1 MRLLCEKKNA
11 SGGHDECLSVLVYE
25 DRECGFDVF
34 KFGFD
39 GNDCR
44 GDATNWAASCPLT
57 VC

>member
-34 KFGFD
+34 
-39 GNDCR
+39 
-44 GDATNWAASCPLT
+44 
-57 VC
+57 